1 MTAQQPTGW
10 HLTATILDDDAPHQI
25 RIHCSG
31 TLIQWSCTCRRHRA
45 NRGGMWTFPP
55 LGYID
60 GPVEA
65 VLAEH
70 ADHVRRAA

>member
-31 TLIQWSCTCRRHRA
+31 SLIQWSCTCRRST
-45 NRGGMWTFPP
+45 RGGVSYRP

>member
-31 TLIQWSCTCRRHRA
+31 SLIQWSCTCRKHRSR
-45 NRGGMWTFPP
+45 NGSVSYTP

-60 GPVEA
+60 GPVET